1 MYYLRQSHSTEKVK
15 DKLREKKKYVSCNF
29 YISWLILPDSANIY
43 VANISYAELEWRN
56 VKEIPEL
63 SLINRSAMIFF
74 FNR

>member
-1 MYYLRQSHSTEKVK
+1 MYYLRQSHSTKKLK
-15 DKLREKKKYVSCNF
+15 DKLREKKNVSCNF

-74 FNR
+74 FFNR